1 MERCLVAALS
11 IRGQAH
17 RPCRPKCSS
26 SPTGTAAA
34 AAAARAAA
42 ATTATTTTTV
52 ATVAVHHWTRA
63 ARRHHPTAL
72 SRGDCIHPSGQPGS
86 QGHHHSRHYSQQ
98 HALGIVSP
106 ASHWSWTHR
115 SSAVAFLA
123 RGMSH
128 SAPVQSSTITR
139 TTLTTPKVAAAAVP
153 KTSHHLPASN
163 KTYAHDWTLE
173 WNARLLNL
181 RDQGLSWREVGS
193 QLGKSDAACL
203 KHYNN
208 MLAPAL
214 AATGRWHGNT
224 AALDKKLLE
233 TRLLAKRTWPEVGQ
247 VLQMEARSC
256 QARFKGALEPWL
268 KAGLGHGKHI
278 PTLKARQKSPL
289 RRPSAGDVYV
299 QKVKG
304 VYDAILEEQGLK
316 AGEIQ
321 GWYDQYLV
329 TTLNPKVYRIMDQN
343 WTQEMDQA
351 LVKMRRE
358 DKAAWPV
365 IQEALGMDYSSCYI
379 RYHRISEGKLPVAI
393 KLEGAELHQS
403 LQELYRGVLVGHGSL
418 SDFWTPERDEILL
431 RMKEETPEVTWREI
445 GQRLGTSY
453 VNCHTRYKAVLQPL
467 IEQSWTATTTA
478 QLQEMVEQGRSWDD
492 ISNALGIHRRA
503 CKQQWLVINYDR
515 DNAAK
520 AAKAIGGRAGILGST
535 YTKILQQRIERN
547 YDDRDWDQLLCAH
560 SVDGSAQNEEQ
571 KRQQRH
577 QWLEKNPSW
586 TPLEE
591 TRLIQRV
598 LRTGLNA
605 WDAIAEALN
614 TDPERS
620 RRFTAVE
627 CRVRW
632 KNLDMPVH
640 RGVDLHDWTPSNRRL
655 FWSTWLHYREASVMD
670 STDAVENDIW
680 DRISQDP
687 RVPGDKEQCRLYFET
702 ATWKLESLSEDSIT
716 AFAQKQVDAEETRLS
731 LKDDPGEGGH
741 HKPRYQWSKR
751 RSAMLQRFIQLE
763 MRQPSQQRRK
773 TISWPNII
781 RRINRRPQDQE
792 SQNEDED
799 TQGDGVL
806 DLRVSQCIFHWKRH
820 LKLAP
825 GPRWTH
831 SEVKLLEQG
840 IREVGYDW
848 RKIQGRY
855 LPWRQT
861 SMLIPQWYLI
871 SERPARITVDEYMS
885 LLEIVEELRQP
896 QPQQQ
901 QQEQQIKAAS
911 GDDLHPAS
919 CSLELRAKD
928 RMVDWREVASR
939 MPGWTANPCRRVFEQ
954 SYKYVLE
961 HADFTPEEDAWLL
974 ANVQLGQD
982 QDWAAVVKRFGA
994 GDRTAWHYRLRWCQL
1009 IDS

>member
-1 MERCLVAALS
+1 
-11 IRGQAH
+11 
-17 RPCRPKCSS
+17 
-26 SPTGTAAA
+26 
-34 AAAARAAA
+34 
-42 ATTATTTTTV
+42 
-52 ATVAVHHWTRA
+52 
-63 ARRHHPTAL
+63 
-72 SRGDCIHPSGQPGS
+72 
-86 QGHHHSRHYSQQ
+86 
-98 HALGIVSP
+98 
-106 ASHWSWTHR
+106 
-115 SSAVAFLA
+115 
-123 RGMSH
+123 
-128 SAPVQSSTITR
+128 
-139 TTLTTPKVAAAAVP
+139 
-153 KTSHHLPASN
+153 
-163 KTYAHDWTLE
+163 
-173 WNARLLNL
+173 
-181 RDQGLSWREVGS
+181 
-193 QLGKSDAACL
+193 
-203 KHYNN
+203 

-214 AATGRWHGNT
+214 AATGRWHGNR
-224 AALDKKLLE
+224 AALDKRLLE
-233 TRLLAKRTWPEVGQ
+233 TRLLAKRTWPEV
-247 VLQMEARSC
+247 
-256 QARFKGALEPWL
+256 
-268 KAGLGHGKHI
+268 
-278 PTLKARQKSPL
+278 
-289 RRPSAGDVYV
+289 
-299 QKVKG
+299 KG

-316 AGEIQ
+316 TGEIQ

-329 TTLNPKVYRIMDQN
+329 TTLNPKVYRIMDQG
-343 WTQEMDQA
+343 WTQEMDQV

-403 LQELYRGVLVGHGSL
+403 LQELYRGVLVGHGSI

-520 AAKAIGGRAGILGST
+520 AAKARGERAGILGST
-535 YTKILQQRIERN
+535 YTKILQQRLERN

-620 RRFTAVE
+620 RRFTAVQ
-627 CRVRW
+627 CSIRW
-632 KNLDMPVH
+632 KNLDMLVH

-670 STDAVENDIW
+670 GTDAVENDIW

-731 LKDDPGEGGH
+731 LKGDPGEGGH

-751 RSAMLQRFIQLE
+751 RSAVLQRFIQLE

-773 TISWPNII
+773 TISWPNISSAAST
-781 RRINRRPQDQE
+781 DVLKDLE
-792 SQNEDED
+792 SHNEDED

-806 DLRVSQCIFHWKRH
+806 DLRVSQCIFHWKWH

-848 RKIQGRY
+848 HKIQGRY

-861 SMLIPQWYLI
+861 LMLIPQWYLI
-871 SERPARITVDEYMS
+871 SERPARIT
-885 LLEIVEELRQP
+885 
-896 QPQQQ
+896 
-901 QQEQQIKAAS
+901 
-911 GDDLHPAS
+911 
-919 CSLELRAKD
+919 
-928 RMVDWREVASR
+928 
-939 MPGWTANPCRRVFEQ
+939 
-954 SYKYVLE
+954 YKYE
-961 HADFTPEEDAWLL
+961 GRSWNA
-974 ANVQLGQD
+974 
-982 QDWAAVVKRFGA
+982 R
-994 GDRTAWHYRLRWCQL
+994 RTKLRPYPL
-1009 IDS
+1009 DVAEKSKKIVY

>member
-1 MERCLVAALS
+1 MASSIPWASSTLLHTGRGRNGLFPWRPTLATSAAL
-11 IRGQAH
+11 
-17 RPCRPKCSS
+17 PKPIHV
-26 SPTGTAAA
+26 PT
-34 AAAARAAA
+34 
-42 ATTATTTTTV
+42 
-52 ATVAVHHWTRA
+52 
-63 ARRHHPTAL
+63 
-72 SRGDCIHPSGQPGS
+72 
-86 QGHHHSRHYSQQ
+86 
-98 HALGIVSP
+98 
-106 ASHWSWTHR
+106 
-115 SSAVAFLA
+115 
-123 RGMSH
+123 
-128 SAPVQSSTITR
+128 
-139 TTLTTPKVAAAAVP
+139 
-153 KTSHHLPASN
+153 SN
-163 KTYAHDWTLE
+163 KAYAHDWTLE
-173 WNARLLNL
+173 SNAMLLNL
-181 RDQGLSWREVGS
+181 REQGLSWREVGL
-193 QLGKSDAACL
+193 QLSKSDAACL

-208 MLAPAL
+208 VLAPAL
-214 AATGRWHGNT
+214 ADTGRWHGNT
-224 AALDKKLLE
+224 ALDKRLLE
-233 TRLLAKRTWPEVGQ
+233 TRLLEKRTWQEVGQ

-268 KAGLGHGKHI
+268 KAGWGHGKHT
-278 PTLKARQKSPL
+278 PTSRPLQKPPPL
-289 RRPSAGDVYV
+289 RRHGAGDVYI

-304 VYDAILEEQGLK
+304 AYDAILEEQGLK
-316 AGEIQ
+316 VGEIQ
-321 GWYDQYLV
+321 GWYDRYLV
-329 TTLNPKVYRIMDQN
+329 TTLNPKVYRAMDQI
-343 WTQEMDQA
+343 WTKEMDHV

-358 DKAAWPV
+358 DKAAWPM
-365 IQEALGMDYSSCYI
+365 IQEALGMDYPSCYI
-379 RYHRISEGKLPVAI
+379 RYHRITENRLPVQV
-393 KLEGAELHQS
+393 KLKGAELRQS

-445 GQRLGTSY
+445 GQKLGTSY

-467 IEQSWTATTTA
+467 IEQSWTARTTA
-478 QLQEMVEQGRSWDD
+478 QLQEMVEQGQTWDD

-503 CKQQWLVINYDR
+503 CKQQWLVINCDR

-520 AAKAIGGRAGILGST
+520 AAKAMGERAGVIGST

-547 YDDRDWDQLLCAH
+547 YDGRDWDQLLCAQ
-560 SVDGSAQNEEQ
+560 SVDRPAQTEEQ

-577 QWLEKNPSW
+577 QWLEKNPAW

-598 LRTGLNA
+598 LKSGLNA
-605 WDAIAEALN
+605 WDNIAEALN
-614 TDPERS
+614 TEAERS
-620 RRFTAVE
+620 RHFTAVE
-627 CRVRW
+627 CRIRW

-640 RGVDLHDWTPSNRRL
+640 RGIDLHDWTPSNQRL
-655 FWSTWLHYREASVMD
+655 FWSTWLHYREASGMD
-670 STDAVENDIW
+670 RTEAVEDDIW
-680 DRISQDP
+680 ERISQDP

-702 ATWKLESLSEDSIT
+702 ATWKLESLSENSLT
-716 AFAQKQVDAEETRLS
+716 TFAQRQVNAEETRLS
-731 LKDDPGEGGH
+731 LKDDLAENGT

-773 TISWPNII
+773 TMSWPNII

-792 SQNEDED
+792 SHHDD
-799 TQGDGVL
+799 DDDDDAQGDGVL

-840 IREVGYDW
+840 IRELGYNW
-848 RKIQGRY
+848 RKIQERY

-885 LLEIVEELRQP
+885 LLGIVEELRQQ

-901 QQEQQIKAAS
+901 QQQQIKATS
-911 GDDLHPAS
+911 GDDLQPAS

-928 RMVDWREVASR
+928 RMVDWREVAAR

-974 ANVQLGQD
+974 TNVQLGRE

-994 GDRTAWHYRLRWCQL
+994 GGRTAWHYRLRWCQL
-1009 IDS
+1009 LDL